1 MKQIARLALVFLA
14 SFSLLA
20 PANADVYRTEGIAV
34 DETAANQT
42 EARAAART
50 TARITGAGRLIERLT
65 LPEDRQAAT
74 SPIDIAEIARFYSSI
89 DTDGEEKY
97 TTTRYIST
105 LAVNFDAEPI
115 RDYLD
120 AHGVP
125 FVDGQAGLALL
136 VPMAGQ
142 NISPITWGAN
152 WTGKDDDTVLTP
164 YVVSQET
171 WDRPVT
177 WPDVAA
183 EAAARGASRAIV
195 ASAYSANGQLYSRL
209 SEISPNGQERAL
221 AVAGPFISLAD
232 AQLGSVDALE
242 REWKRASVVR
252 TTGATVMDV
261 VANFSDIRQWVAI
274 RRGVEASR
282 IVSDLHVQSISTRG
296 ADLSFIFA
304 GRPDQLA
311 ADLRSRG
318 LQLSGSDAGWTISAS
333 GGR

>member
-14 SFSLLA
+14 SLSLLA
-20 PANADVYRTEGIAV
+20 PATADVYRVKGIAV
-34 DETAANQT
+34 DETAANQA
-42 EARAAART
+42 EARAAGRT
-50 TARITGAGRLIERLT
+50 TARLTGASRLIERIT

-74 SPIDIAEIARFYSSI
+74 SPIDISEIARLIKSV
-89 DTDGEEKY
+89 DTDGDEKY
-97 TTTRYIST
+97 TTTRFISV
-105 LAVNFDAEPI
+105 LAVNFDADPI

-120 AHGVP
+120 ARGVA

-142 NISPITWGAN
+142 NISPVTWGEA
-152 WTGKDDDTVLTP
+152 WAGKDDDTVLTP
-164 YVVSQET
+164 YVVSQES

-183 EAAARGASRAIV
+183 EAAAQGAARALV

-209 SEISPNGQERAL
+209 SELRPDGQERAL
-221 AVAGPFISLAD
+221 AVAGPFASLAE
-232 AQLGSVDALE
+232 AQAGSVEALE

-282 IVSDLHVQSISTRG
+282 IVSDLQVQSISTRG

-318 LQLSGSDAGWTISAS
+318 LQLSGSDAGWTISTA
-333 GGR
+333 GGL

>member
-1 MKQIARLALVFLA
+1 MKHIARLVIALAASLCLA
-14 SFSLLA
+14 A
-20 PANADVYRTEGIAV
+20 PAIADVYRIGGIPV

-50 TARITGAGRLIERLT
+50 SARLAGAALLLERLT

-74 SPIDIAEIARFYSSI
+74 SPIDVSEIARFYKSI
-89 DTDGEEKY
+89 DSDGEEKY
-97 TTTRYIST
+97 TTTRYITT
-105 LAVNFDAEPI
+105 LAVNFDADPI

-120 AHGVP
+120 ARGVA

-142 NISPITWGAN
+142 GVSPVSWGNA
-152 WTGKDDDTVLTP
+152 WFETDDSNVLTP
-164 YVVSQET
+164 YVVSQDS

-177 WPDVAA
+177 WDDVGIEAAGRGAARAVVAA
-183 EAAARGASRAIV
+183 
-195 ASAYSANGQLYSRL
+195 AYVSNGQLYSRL
-209 SEISPNGQERAL
+209 SELTRNGQERAI
-221 AVAGPFISLAD
+221 AVAGPFASLAA
-232 AQLGSVDALE
+232 AQAGSIEALE

-261 VANFSDIRQWVAI
+261 VASFRDIRQWVAI
-274 RRGVEASR
+274 RKGVEASR
-282 IVSDLHVQSISTRG
+282 IVRDLHVQSISTRG
-296 ADLSFIFA
+296 ADLSFVFA

-318 LQLSGSDAGWTISAS
+318 LQLSGSDAGWTISTAA
-333 GGR
+333 R